1 MKGQKR
7 GKDRRNKD
15 KGSENRGSGRGR
27 KEEEASSGEEDS
39 DDEFLPREDDD
50 EVRQSHNSLTIEKL
64 PADLF
69 FVKIK
74 RKKLDFKW
82 LCYGVQKPQLL
93 MKRS

>member
-7 GKDRRNKD
+7 DKDRRNKD
-15 KGSENRGSGRGR
+15 KGSEDRGSGRGR

-39 DDEFLPREDDD
+39 DDEFLPQEDDD

-74 RKKLDFKW
+74 RKNSRFQ
-82 LCYGVQKPQLL
+82 VALL
-93 MKRS
+93 WSSKASNFP

>member
-15 KGSENRGSGRGR
+15 KGSGRGS
-27 KEEEASSGEEDS
+27 KEEASSGEEDS
-39 DDEFLPREDDD
+39 DDEFLPQEDDD